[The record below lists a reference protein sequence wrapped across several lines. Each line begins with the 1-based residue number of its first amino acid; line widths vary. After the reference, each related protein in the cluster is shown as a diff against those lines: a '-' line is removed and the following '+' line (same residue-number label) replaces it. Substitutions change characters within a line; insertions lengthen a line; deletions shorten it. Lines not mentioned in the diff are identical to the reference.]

1 MVTGRKQRSG
11 ATRLSEDLSQVNYLS
26 YGLSNSEKHWNYP
39 KYSAFTLLQ
48 ASLISIKRIKKFFLD
63 MPHISF
69 LFTSAIVNKNQI
81 IIIAMCWCDST
92 VFVFHC
98 YCCLVLIVF
107 WLLWLDIRFF
117 CISLQIRKF
126 LISIQNM
133 SSYLWRWKAL
143 SCARCLRRN
152 SLTFFFIIMLGM
164 YNRNIANS
172 YLALVAVLHKNW
184 FEAFINT

>member
-1 MVTGRKQRSG
+1 
-11 ATRLSEDLSQVNYLS
+11 
-26 YGLSNSEKHWNYP
+26 
-39 KYSAFTLLQ
+39 
-48 ASLISIKRIKKFFLD
+48 

-184 FEAFINT
+184 FEAFINIKTETQKIVFIYQYSDVLMLMRLKAQQLGVSSHFSAEAWKSPWLSTGLQSCSSDKYSN